1 MILEAS
7 AVVAPTGYGQHMRF
21 SVWPAPG
28 RPVDEILDLARLTDD
43 LGWFSFWFA
52 DHYMVNT
59 GSTDLAEGDTH
70 EAWTILPAVAAVTSK
85 IRIGPLV
92 APTSVHH
99 PALLANRAA
108 TLDHLSDGRMVLGLG
123 AGWQI
128 NEHHA
133 YGIDL
138 EAPGARVSR
147 FEESIQIVR
156 SLLDNAHTDFDG
168 DFYTFTNAP
177 CDPKPI
183 QAKLP
188 LLVGTGGPRMCRIT
202 ARHADEWNTWGA
214 PEMAAGRLET
224 YTTACEKVSVDPA
237 SLHTSVQAMFFL
249 TEDADKIAKIK
260 AGDSG
265 ERSIAGST
273 AHIIDQIGQFA
284 EQGFDEVIIPDF
296 TLGATR
302 EERFAAY
309 ELFTAEIVPQLS

>member
-1 MILEAS
+1 
-7 AVVAPTGYGQHMRF
+7 
-21 SVWPAPG
+21 
-28 RPVDEILDLARLTDD
+28 
-43 LGWFSFWFA
+43 
-52 DHYMVNT
+52 
-59 GSTDLAEGDTH
+59 
-70 EAWTILPAVAAVTSK
+70 
-85 IRIGPLV
+85 V

-108 TLDHLSDGRMVLGLG
+108 TLDHLSGGRMTLGMG

-133 YGIDL
+133 YGIEL

-156 SLLDNAHTDFDG
+156 SLLDNDHTDFDG
-168 DFYTFTNAP
+168 EFYTFTNAP

-188 LLVGTGGPRMCRIT
+188 ILVGTGGPRMCRIT
-202 ARHADEWNTWGA
+202 ARHAQEWNTWGA
-214 PEMAAGRLET
+214 PEMAAGARET
-224 YTTACEKVSVDPA
+224 FTNACEAVDVDPA
-237 SLHTSVQAMFFL
+237 SLHTSVQAMFFV
-249 TEDADKIAKIK
+249 TEDDEKAAKIK
-260 AGDSG
+260 GGDAGP
-265 ERSIAGST
+265 RSIAGSV
-273 AHIIDQIGQFA
+273 AHIIDQIGQYA

-309 ELFTAEIVPQLS
+309 ELFNTEVVPHLS